1 MVIIKLECKGTLK
14 FICTALNIINITL
27 SKLLKQ
33 KGVIKCFTF
42 GDTKI
47 RFMAVIRVTKEFRF
61 EMAHAL
67 YNYDGPCKNVHGH
80 SYILY
85 VTFIGEPLDNPD
97 NTRNGMVMD
106 FGDMKKIVREKV
118 VDRFDH
124 ALMIAGF
131 APPESVENY
140 RKHFGNVIVS
150 AYQPTCENI
159 VADIAAILNSQTP
172 SGVSL
177 HSIKLYETATAFAEW
192 HASDNQ

>member
-1 MVIIKLECKGTLK
+1 
-14 FICTALNIINITL
+14 
-27 SKLLKQ
+27 
-33 KGVIKCFTF
+33 
-42 GDTKI
+42 
-47 RFMAVIRVTKEFRF
+47 MAIIRVTKEFRF

-67 YNYDGPCKNVHGH
+67 WNYDGPCRNVHGH

-85 VTFIGEPLDNPD
+85 VTYTGEPVNDPD
-97 NTRNGMVMD
+97 NSRNGMVID
-106 FGDMKKIVREKV
+106 FGDMKKIVREHV

-124 ALMIAGF
+124 ALMISAF
-131 APPESVENY
+131 APAESIEIY

-159 VADIAAILNSQTP
+159 VADIASILKGKAP
-172 SGVSL
+172 SGVGL